1 MATVTNQGVRQRSLR
16 GFLADSAYATLG
28 LGAVAVELARS
39 VDRVRVEAPRQA
51 RTIGRQAPKRLV
63 RAADRGISSVRSL
76 PERATR
82 EFDSLSRRG
91 RDLVGAI
98 GGSAATG
105 EAVDRAGSARS
116 RVKAAGTSV
125 SRAAEGAVQ
134 AAERA
139 GSIVADRTEP
149 SEHREVRVEPAEVQV
164 KPARAQ
170 VRTRRRPRAPGS
182 RRRMTT
188 PYEERTLEELQERA
202 KELGIEGRASMTKD
216 ELITALRTQRTTS
229 RRRPAA
235 PAPPKPE
242 RATEPA
248 GAEAPQT
255 GPYEERTVEELRERA
270 KEVGIEGR
278 ASMTKDELIASLRD
292 QR

>member
-1 MATVTNQGVRQRSLR
+1 MATVTKQGARQRSLR

-28 LGAVAVELARS
+28 LGAVAVEFARS
-39 VDRVRVEAPRQA
+39 VDRVRVAAPRQV
-51 RTIGRQAPKRLV
+51 RTIGRQVPKRLV
-63 RAADRGISSVRSL
+63 GAADRGISSVRSL

-105 EAVDRAGSARS
+105 EAVDRARGARS

-139 GSIVADRTEP
+139 GSVVADRTEP

-170 VRTRRRPRAPGS
+170 VRTRPAKAPSS
-182 RRRMTT
+182 RRMPT

-216 ELITALRTQRTTS
+216 ELI
-229 RRRPAA
+229 
-235 PAPPKPE
+235 
-242 RATEPA
+242 
-248 GAEAPQT
+248 
-255 GPYEERTVEELRERA
+255 
-270 KEVGIEGR
+270 
-278 ASMTKDELIASLRD
+278 ASLRD

>member
-1 MATVTNQGVRQRSLR
+1 MATTTNQGARQRSLR

-28 LGAVAVELARS
+28 LGAAAVELARS
-39 VDRVRVEAPRQA
+39 VDRVRVAAPRQA

-63 RAADRGISSVRSL
+63 GAADRGISSVRSL

-105 EAVDRAGSARS
+105 EAVDRARSARS

-139 GSIVADRTEP
+139 GSVAADRTEP
-149 SEHREVRVEPAEVQV
+149 SEHREVRVEPA
-164 KPARAQ
+164 RAQ
-170 VRTRRRPRAPGS
+170 VRTRRRRAPGS
-182 RRRMTT
+182 RRRMPT

-202 KELGIEGRASMTKD
+202 KELGIEGRASMSKD
-216 ELITALRTQRTTS
+216 ELITALRTQRTS
-229 RRRPAA
+229 SRRPAA
-235 PAPPKPE
+235 PAQAKPE

>member
-1 MATVTNQGVRQRSLR
+1 MATVTRQGARQRSLR

-28 LGAVAVELARS
+28 LGTVAVELARS
-39 VDRVRVEAPRQA
+39 VDRVRVAAPRQA

-98 GGSAATG
+98 GGSAATR
-105 EAVDRAGSARS
+105 EAVDRARSARS

-139 GSIVADRTEP
+139 GNIVADRTEP

-170 VRTRRRPRAPGS
+170 VRTRPAKAPSS
-182 RRRMTT
+182 RRMPT

-216 ELITALRTQRTTS
+216 ELITALRKQRTS
-229 RRRPAA
+229 SRRPAA
-235 PAPPKPE
+235 APAQAKPE

-248 GAEAPQT
+248 GAKAPQT
-255 GPYEERTVEELRERA
+255 GPYEERTVEELQERA

>member
-1 MATVTNQGVRQRSLR
+1 MATVTKQGARQRSLR

-28 LGAVAVELARS
+28 LGAAAVELARS
-39 VDRVRVEAPRQA
+39 VDRVRVAAPRQA
-51 RTIGRQAPKRLV
+51 RTIGRQVPKRLV
-63 RAADRGISSVRSL
+63 GAADRGISSVRSL

-98 GGSAATG
+98 GGSAATR
-105 EAVDRAGSARS
+105 EAVDRARS

-139 GSIVADRTEP
+139 GSVVADRTEP
-149 SEHREVRVEPAEVQV
+149 GEHREVRVEPAEVQV

-170 VRTRRRPRAPGS
+170 VRTRRRRAPGS
-182 RRRMTT
+182 RRRMPT

-202 KELGIEGRASMTKD
+202 KELGIEGRASMSKD
-216 ELITALRTQRTTS
+216 ELITALRTQRTS
-229 RRRPAA
+229 SRRPAA
-235 PAPPKPE
+235 PAQAKPE

>member
-1 MATVTNQGVRQRSLR
+1 MASVTRQGARQRSLR

-28 LGAVAVELARS
+28 LGTVAVELARS
-39 VDRVRVEAPRQA
+39 VDRVRVAAPRQA

-98 GGSAATG
+98 GGSAATR
-105 EAVDRAGSARS
+105 EAVDRAHSARS

-139 GSIVADRTEP
+139 GNIVADRTEP

-170 VRTRRRPRAPGS
+170 VRTRPAKAPSS
-182 RRRMTT
+182 RRMPT

-216 ELITALRTQRTTS
+216 ELITALRKQRTS
-229 RRRPAA
+229 SRRPAA
-235 PAPPKPE
+235 APAQAKPE

-248 GAEAPQT
+248 GAKAPQT
-255 GPYEERTVEELRERA
+255 GPYEERTVEELQERA

>member
-1 MATVTNQGVRQRSLR
+1 MATVTRQGARQRSLR

-28 LGAVAVELARS
+28 LGTVAVELARS
-39 VDRVRVEAPRQA
+39 VDRVRVAAPRQA

-98 GGSAATG
+98 GGSAATR
-105 EAVDRAGSARS
+105 EAVDRAHSARS

-139 GSIVADRTEP
+139 GNIVADRTEP

-170 VRTRRRPRAPGS
+170 VRTRPAKAPSS
-182 RRRMTT
+182 RRMPT

-216 ELITALRTQRTTS
+216 ELITALRKQRTS
-229 RRRPAA
+229 SRRPAA
-235 PAPPKPE
+235 PAQAKPE

-248 GAEAPQT
+248 GAKAPQT
-255 GPYEERTVEELRERA
+255 GPYEERTVEELQERA

>member
-1 MATVTNQGVRQRSLR
+1 MATVTKQGARQRSLR

-28 LGAVAVELARS
+28 LGVAAVELARS
-39 VDRVRVEAPRQA
+39 VDRVRVAAPRQA
-51 RTIGRQAPKRLV
+51 RTIGRQAPQRLV

-139 GSIVADRTEP
+139 GSVVADRTEP

-170 VRTRRRPRAPGS
+170 VRTRRRRAPGS
-182 RRRMTT
+182 RRMPS

-202 KELGIEGRASMTKD
+202 KELGIEGRASMSKD
-216 ELITALRTQRTTS
+216 ELITALRKQRTS
-229 RRRPAA
+229 SRRPAA
-235 PAPPKPE
+235 PAQAEPE

-248 GAEAPQT
+248 GGEAPQS

>member
-1 MATVTNQGVRQRSLR
+1 MATVTRQRARQRSLR

-28 LGAVAVELARS
+28 LGTVAVELARS
-39 VDRVRVEAPRQA
+39 VDRVRVAAPRQA

-98 GGSAATG
+98 GGSAATR
-105 EAVDRAGSARS
+105 EAVDRARSARS

-139 GSIVADRTEP
+139 GNIVADRTEP

-170 VRTRRRPRAPGS
+170 VRTRPAKAPSS
-182 RRRMTT
+182 RRRMPT

-216 ELITALRTQRTTS
+216 ELITALRKQRTS
-229 RRRPAA
+229 SRRPAA
-235 PAPPKPE
+235 APAQAKPE

-248 GAEAPQT
+248 GAKAPQT
-255 GPYEERTVEELRERA
+255 GPYEERTVEELQERA

>member
-1 MATVTNQGVRQRSLR
+1 MATVTKQGARQRSLR

-28 LGAVAVELARS
+28 LGAAAVELARS
-39 VDRVRVEAPRQA
+39 VDRVRVAAPRQA
-51 RTIGRQAPKRLV
+51 RTIGRQAPQRLV

-98 GGSAATG
+98 GGSAATR

-125 SRAAEGAVQ
+125 SRAAE
-134 AAERA
+134 RA
-139 GSIVADRTEP
+139 GSVVADRTEP

-164 KPARAQ
+164 KPSKAQ
-170 VRTRRRPRAPGS
+170 VRTRPAKAPGS
-182 RRRMTT
+182 RRRMPT
-188 PYEERTLEELQERA
+188 PYEERTLAELQERA
-202 KELGIEGRASMTKD
+202 RELGIEGRASMSKD
-216 ELITALRTQRTTS
+216 ELITALRTQRTS
-229 RRRPAA
+229 SRRPAA
-235 PAPPKPE
+235 PAQAKPE

-270 KEVGIEGR
+270 KEVGIEGAPR
-278 ASMTKDELIASLRD
+278 
-292 QR
+292 

>member
-1 MATVTNQGVRQRSLR
+1 MATVTRQRARQRSLR

-39 VDRVRVEAPRQA
+39 VDRVRVAAPRQA

-63 RAADRGISSVRSL
+63 RAADRGISSVRNL

-98 GGSAATG
+98 GGSAATR
-105 EAVDRAGSARS
+105 EAVDRAHSARS

-139 GSIVADRTEP
+139 GNIVADRTEP

-170 VRTRRRPRAPGS
+170 VRTRPAKAPSS
-182 RRRMTT
+182 RRRMPT

-216 ELITALRTQRTTS
+216 ELITALRKQRTS
-229 RRRPAA
+229 SRRPAA
-235 PAPPKPE
+235 APAQAKPE

-248 GAEAPQT
+248 GAKAPQT
-255 GPYEERTVEELRERA
+255 GPYEERTVEELQERA

>member
-1 MATVTNQGVRQRSLR
+1 MATVPKQGARQRSLR

-28 LGAVAVELARS
+28 LGAAAVELARS
-39 VDRVRVEAPRQA
+39 VDRVRVAAPRQA
-51 RTIGRQAPKRLV
+51 RTIGRQVPERLV

-116 RVKAAGTSV
+116 RVKAAGSSV

-182 RRRMTT
+182 RRRMPT

-202 KELGIEGRASMTKD
+202 KELGIEGRASMSKD
-216 ELITALRTQRTTS
+216 ELITALRKQRTS
-229 RRRPAA
+229 SRRPAA
-235 PAPPKPE
+235 PAQAKPE

>member
-1 MATVTNQGVRQRSLR
+1 MATTTKQGARQRSLR

-39 VDRVRVEAPRQA
+39 VDRVRVAAPRQA
-51 RTIGRQAPKRLV
+51 RTLGRRVPKRLV
-63 RAADRGISSVRSL
+63 GAADRGISSVRSL

-98 GGSAATG
+98 GGSATTR

-116 RVKAAGTSV
+116 RVKASGTSM
-125 SRAAEGAVQ
+125 SR

-139 GSIVADRTEP
+139 GSVVADRTEP

-164 KPARAQ
+164 KPSRAQ
-170 VRTRRRPRAPGS
+170 VRTRPAKAPGS
-182 RRRMTT
+182 RRRMPT

-202 KELGIEGRASMTKD
+202 RELGIEGRASMSKD
-216 ELITALRTQRTTS
+216 ELITALRKQRTS
-229 RRRPAA
+229 SRRPAA
-235 PAPPKPE
+235 PAQAKPE
-242 RATEPA
+242 RVTEPA

>member
-1 MATVTNQGVRQRSLR
+1 MATVTNQDARQRSVR

-39 VDRVRVEAPRQA
+39 VDRVRVAAPRQA
-51 RTIGRQAPKRLV
+51 RTIGRQVPKRLV
-63 RAADRGISSVRSL
+63 GAADRGISSVRGL
-76 PERATR
+76 PEWATR

-91 RDLVGAI
+91 RDLADAI
-98 GGSAATG
+98 AASAATG
-105 EAVDRAGSARS
+105 EAVDRASSAGS

-134 AAERA
+134 AAEGA
-139 GSIVADRTEP
+139 GGIVADRTEP

-170 VRTRRRPRAPGS
+170 VRTGPATAPGS
-182 RRRMTT
+182 RRRMPT
-188 PYEERTLEELQERA
+188 
-202 KELGIEGRASMTKD
+202 
-216 ELITALRTQRTTS
+216 
-229 RRRPAA
+229 
-235 PAPPKPE
+235 
-242 RATEPA
+242 
-248 GAEAPQT
+248 
-255 GPYEERTVEELRERA
+255 PYEERTVEELRERA

>member
-1 MATVTNQGVRQRSLR
+1 MATTTKQRAGQRSPR
-16 GFLADSAYATLG
+16 GILADSAYATLG
-28 LGAVAVELARS
+28 LGIVAVELVRS

-76 PERATR
+76 PELATR
-82 EFDSLSRRG
+82 EFDGLSRRG

-98 GGSAATG
+98 GGSAATR
-105 EAVDRAGSARS
+105 EAVDRARSARS
-116 RVKAAGTSV
+116 RVKAASTSV
-125 SRAAEGAVQ
+125 NRAAEGAVQ

-139 GSIVADRTEP
+139 GTIVADRTEP
-149 SEHREVRVEPAEVQV
+149 SEHREIRVEPAEVQV
-164 KPARAQ
+164 KPASAQ
-170 VRTRRRPRAPGS
+170 VRTRPTKAPSS
-182 RRRMTT
+182 RRRMPT
-188 PYEERTLEELQERA
+188 PYEERTLEELQKRA

-216 ELITALRTQRTTS
+216 ELITALRTQRTS
-229 RRRPAA
+229 SRRPAA
-235 PAPPKPE
+235 PGQAKPE

-248 GAEAPQT
+248 GAKAPQT
-255 GPYEERTVEELRERA
+255 GPYEERTVEELQERA

-278 ASMTKDELIASLRD
+278 ASMTKDELITSLRD

>member
-1 MATVTNQGVRQRSLR
+1 MATVTNQGAHQRSLR

-39 VDRVRVEAPRQA
+39 VDRVRVAAPRQA
-51 RTIGRQAPKRLV
+51 RSIGRQVPKRLV
-63 RAADRGISSVRSL
+63 WAADRGISSVRSL

-98 GGSAATG
+98 GASAATG
-105 EAVDRAGSARS
+105 EAVDRASSARS

-139 GSIVADRTEP
+139 GTIVADRTKP

-164 KPARAQ
+164 
-170 VRTRRRPRAPGS
+170 RTRPAKAPGS
-182 RRRMTT
+182 RRRMPT
-188 PYEERTLEELQERA
+188 PYEERTVEELQERA
-202 KELGIEGRASMTKD
+202 KELGIEGHTSMTKD
-216 ELITALRTQRTTS
+216 ELIT
-229 RRRPAA
+229 
-235 PAPPKPE
+235 
-242 RATEPA
+242 
-248 GAEAPQT
+248 
-255 GPYEERTVEELRERA
+255 
-270 KEVGIEGR
+270 
-278 ASMTKDELIASLRD
+278 SLRD

>member
-1 MATVTNQGVRQRSLR
+1 MATVTRQGARQRSLR

-28 LGAVAVELARS
+28 LGAAAVELARS
-39 VDRVRVEAPRQA
+39 VDRVRVAAPRQA

-63 RAADRGISSVRSL
+63 RAADRGISSVRNL

-98 GGSAATG
+98 GGSAATR
-105 EAVDRAGSARS
+105 EAVDRARSARS

-139 GSIVADRTEP
+139 GNIVADRTEP

-170 VRTRRRPRAPGS
+170 VRTRPAKAPSS
-182 RRRMTT
+182 RRMPT

-216 ELITALRTQRTTS
+216 ELITALRTQRTS
-229 RRRPAA
+229 SRRPAA
-235 PAPPKPE
+235 PAQAKPE

-248 GAEAPQT
+248 GAKAPQT
-255 GPYEERTVEELRERA
+255 GPYEERTVEELQERA

>member
-1 MATVTNQGVRQRSLR
+1 MATVTKQGARQRSLR

-28 LGAVAVELARS
+28 LGAAAVELARS
-39 VDRVRVEAPRQA
+39 VDRVRVAAPRQA
-51 RTIGRQAPKRLV
+51 RTLGRQVPKHLV
-63 RAADRGISSVRSL
+63 GAADRGISSVRSL

-98 GGSAATG
+98 GGSAATR

-125 SRAAEGAVQ
+125 SRAAE
-134 AAERA
+134 RA
-139 GSIVADRTEP
+139 GSVVADRTEP

-164 KPARAQ
+164 KPSKAQ
-170 VRTRRRPRAPGS
+170 VRTRPAKAPGS
-182 RRRMTT
+182 RRRMPT
-188 PYEERTLEELQERA
+188 PYEERTLAELQERA
-202 KELGIEGRASMTKD
+202 RELGIEGRASMSKD
-216 ELITALRTQRTTS
+216 ELITALRTQRTS
-229 RRRPAA
+229 SRRPAA
-235 PAPPKPE
+235 PAQAKPE

-270 KEVGIEGR
+270 KEVGIEGAPR
-278 ASMTKDELIASLRD
+278 
-292 QR
+292 